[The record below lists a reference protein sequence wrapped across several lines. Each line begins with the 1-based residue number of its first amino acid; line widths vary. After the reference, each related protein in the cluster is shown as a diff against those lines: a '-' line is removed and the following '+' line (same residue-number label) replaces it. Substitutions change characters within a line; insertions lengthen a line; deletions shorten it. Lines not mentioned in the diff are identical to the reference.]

1 MGFRLEVKKKAR
13 RLSSDDGPCQ
23 KNNPG
28 SDLLSHAVSP
38 RSTIGGRELN
48 FRVRNGNGC
57 DPSPMTTGKRTIGAW
72 GFRLRSLTRATADKP
87 SRPAHRS
94 AVRREGGIVPDY
106 VKELSAES

>member
-38 RSTIGGRELN
+38 RSTIGGRGLN

-57 DPSPMTTGKRTIGAW
+57 DPSPMTTGKGDREAGEPANAANWRTALQLAGSPVHPFT
-72 GFRLRSLTRATADKP
+72 GFP
-87 SRPAHRS
+87 
-94 AVRREGGIVPDY
+94 EF
-106 VKELSAES
+106 